1 MPNERRR
8 RSHTR
13 PITIRPRDARAALL
27 DQLAQWR
34 ATRPD
39 LVQLQLIEIQTADR
53 LDVNAAAIAGW
64 RAEQLDDAGL
74 RDLLDAIATLAA
86 AAP

>member
-39 LVQLQLIEIQTADR
+39 LVQLIEIQTADR